1 MGRAIG
7 ARPQELRWLIFVWVA
22 ILNACVQV
30 RRVLDNRP
38 IFEPPASQV
47 QDGVARV
54 SDGVNAYKLPPLL
67 AVLPPA
73 TTTRAIDKLIS
84 LALVYRRVD
93 PADRRR
99 VMVFLSP
106 HGSGALA
113 AVDDRQRQIERDLA
127 TSVGSR
133 RYLALGDSLA
143 HLTR

>member
-1 MGRAIG
+1 MPADPNPDPMLLQLLRAVALLEDQMAPVFDELGVTAEQWRILVILAG
-7 ARPQELRWLIFVWVA
+7 AEGDGHTMTELSR
-22 ILNACVQV
+22 
-30 RRVLDNRP
+30 
-38 IFEPPASQV
+38 
-47 QDGVARV
+47 
-54 SDGVNAYKLPPLL
+54 L

-73 TTTRAIDKLIS
+73 TTTRAIDELIS